1 MINIHSAAPSILRSP
16 AALVV
21 LDKPSLCLVV
31 LDIRARVAKPWGFE
45 DSVAGA
51 RLARLAEIVLA
62 YLQVVETHVGGFPS
76 HLGEDFRGTR
86 HSFMVSILAPRD
98 QIKKPPGLAR
108 LAVFIGRSR

>member
-62 YLQVVETHVGGFPS
+62 YLQVVETHVVGSRRIWARIFA
-76 HLGEDFRGTR
+76 ERGIR
-86 HSFMVSILAPRD
+86 SWYQYWPHA
-98 QIKKPPGLAR
+98 IK
-108 LAVFIGRSR
+108 